1 MVIRVASLV
10 TSCDSNDEGDIIR
23 RVILRHLDDQ
33 QHIELDFSG
42 IPNVTSSFVNSAFV
56 ELLPHHDFE
65 AIKNRVKIRRVN
77 RQIGNMI
84 KTRLATEA
92 QTAHQ

>member
-10 TSCDSNDEGDIIR
+10 TSCDSNDQGDIIR
-23 RVILRHLDDQ
+23 RVILRSLNDQ
-33 QHIELDFSG
+33 RHIELDFSG

-84 KTRLATEA
+84 KTRLASEA
-92 QTAHQ
+92 PSAHQ